1 MSIEHYVGRDCD
13 MFEPVNRY
21 DVFAPGAV
29 ITNKGVPHYMR
40 GIVISNI
47 ETWSGERELVVLW
60 SVAPKDLP
68 DIDNYMGV

>member
-21 DVFAPGAV
+21 DIFMPGTC
-29 ITNKGVPHYMR
+29 ITNKGTPHYMR
-40 GIVISNI
+40 GIVISNTA
-47 ETWSGERELVVLW
+47 TWSGDRELVVLW

-68 DIDNYMGV
+68 AIDNYMGV